1 MILFTYITKVCQNF
15 RAEKANYEIMKIGKD
30 EYFDKW
36 PGVKVKNENSK
47 SKLRRMEWEKGK
59 GALLFSC
66 QMASV
71 NDKSSNKWYRV
82 SQRKVGYFCAL
93 PSKRLSE
100 KWKLNSNKRK
110 TALTFCCR
118 LSWLVCWFEFCRSF
132 PERKQGITRCSPELV
147 RPVNEPVS
155 CTFIRKTCDVNK
167 NKNKKENSYLVL
179 EGPSSKKKCT
189 RLLCVYLWK

>member
-1 MILFTYITKVCQNF
+1 MKTR
-15 RAEKANYEIMKIGKD
+15 RANCDGWSER
-30 EYFDKW
+30 
-36 PGVKVKNENSK
+36 KVKELYYSHAK
-47 SKLRRMEWEKGK
+47 WHLLMIKVPISGTGCPKEK
-59 GALLFSC
+59 
-66 QMASV
+66 Q
-71 NDKSSNKWYRV
+71 DI
-82 SQRKVGYFCAL
+82 FCAL

-118 LSWLVCWFEFCRSF
+118 LFWSVCWFEFCRSF

-189 RLLCVYLWK
+189 RLLCVYL